1 MGDQDQDHDRLV
13 RRPTWPTGGLLNI
26 VYTGGDYT
34 PRAGELG
41 PARAKQQL
49 KGEITIGPAGAT
61 CTVTP
66 APHLACLSGT
76 ADGGKQREFPT
87 WLMGPSQLS
96 MFSILCDL
104 ITDCLSTLFLP
115 TGGLAN
121 SCLKCF
127 LEVKQ

>member
-1 MGDQDQDHDRLV
+1 MGDQDQEHDRLV

-61 CTVTP
+61 CTVIP

-76 ADGGKQREFPT
+76 ADGGKQ
-87 WLMGPSQLS
+87 G
-96 MFSILCDL
+96 D
-104 ITDCLSTLFLP
+104 
-115 TGGLAN
+115 GGVPNMVNGSKSVVNVFNPL
-121 SCLKCF
+121 
-127 LEVKQ
+127 